1 MVITHA
7 RYLRTLAGPFL
18 LILAAVVFLPISGK
32 TAETEFRLDGAIVLT
47 QLPPDAAREQRPTQS
62 GGMLRVD
69 YGEGARIVLVEPGKK
84 ARNLTR
90 GFHSACEP
98 DISFDG
104 TRMLFAGKRKA
115 ADPWNVFEMALDGSE
130 IRQVTDDAGDSRNP
144 VYQGRMYVI
153 TSDLPWDQITFV
165 STRAGE
171 INEYGNQPSTS
182 LYSCLTDGSSVR
194 RLTFNPSSDFD
205 PTVLPDGRLLFSS
218 WQRSTLEHG
227 PGGRVSLFAVLTDG
241 LDYAL
246 FSGDEGRRVK
256 HMPCVTG
263 EGLVVF
269 VEGERV
275 EWDGAGSLASVSMR
289 RNLHSYRPITEPGD
303 GLFVTPS
310 GLTGG
315 GILASR
321 RPPGG
326 EGTHA
331 VVRLDARSGRV
342 ETVFDDPAF
351 HDIQAKLVAARPRPD
366 GRASPVS
373 DDRPNGVLYGL
384 NVYESDLA
392 GRGWIEPG
400 QAVRLRV
407 LEGVPRS
414 RPSMAAPETTTEP
427 PPLLPRRFL
436 GQVAVEEDG
445 SFNVE
450 VPANIPIELQ
460 LIDDDGVALRS
471 CSWIWVRNRETR
483 GCIGCHEDGERTPEN
498 RFVKALEG
506 PSVALTLPPDKRRT
520 VDFGRDVQPII
531 SAKCSTASCHKG
543 GVTDQAIESSVHPG
557 KARTSRLVWHIFGRD
572 TSRPWDAATA
582 EGAEVDM
589 PPSVAASLTDDERA
603 TLVEWIDLGAPGNGD
618 AASATDSSTQ
628 GGSR

>member
-1 MVITHA
+1 MVITHTQ
-7 RYLRTLAGPFL
+7 YPRTLAGLFL
-18 LILAAVVFLPISGK
+18 LILTAVVFLPISGK
-32 TAETEFRLDGAIVLT
+32 TAETGSGLDEAIVVT
-47 QLPPDAAREQRPTQS
+47 QLPPDAAREQSPTLS
-62 GGMLRVD
+62 DGMLRVD

-98 DISFDG
+98 DLSFDG

-115 ADPWNVFEMALDGSE
+115 AEPWNVYEMALDGSE
-130 IRQVTDDAGDSRNP
+130 VRQVTDDAGDSRNP

-153 TSDLPWDQITFV
+153 TSDRPWDQITFV
-165 STRAGE
+165 SRRAGE
-171 INEYGNQPSTS
+171 INEYGSQPSTS

-194 RLTFNPSSDFD
+194 RLTFNPSSDLD

-218 WQRSTLEHG
+218 WQRSTLERG
-227 PGGRVSLFAVLTDG
+227 PRGRVSLFALLTDG

-269 VEGERV
+269 VEGDRV
-275 EWDGAGSLASVSMR
+275 GWDGAGSLASVSMR
-289 RNLHSYRPITEPGD
+289 RNLHSYRPITELGD

-315 GILASR
+315 DILASR
-321 RPPGG
+321 RPSGG

-331 VVRLDARSGRV
+331 VVRLDVRTGRV
-342 ETVFDDPAF
+342 DTVFDDPAF
-351 HDIQAKLVAARPRPD
+351 HDIQAKAVVARPRPD

-373 DDRPNGVLYGL
+373 GDRPNSVLYGL
-384 NVYESDLA
+384 NVYDSDLA

-407 LEGVPRS
+407 LEGIPRS
-414 RPSMAAPETTTEP
+414 KPSIAASEKTTER

-460 LIDDDGVALRS
+460 LIDDDGIALRS

-506 PSVALTLPPDKRRT
+506 PSVALTLPPGKRRT

-531 SAKCSTASCHKG
+531 SAKCSTASCHKS
-543 GVTDQAIESSVHPG
+543 GVTDQAIESSIDPG
-557 KARTSRLVWHIFGRD
+557 RARTSPLVWHIFGRD
-572 TSRPWDAATA
+572 TSRPWDVDPT
-582 EGAEVDM
+582 EGAEGET

-603 TLVEWIDLGAPGNGD
+603 TLVEWIDLGAQSNGNP
-618 AASATDSSTQ
+618 ASATDSSTQ